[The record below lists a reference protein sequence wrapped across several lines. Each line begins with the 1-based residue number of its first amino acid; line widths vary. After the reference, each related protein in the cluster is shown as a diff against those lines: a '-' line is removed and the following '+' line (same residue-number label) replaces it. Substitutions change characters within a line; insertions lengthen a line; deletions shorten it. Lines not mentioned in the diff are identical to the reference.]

1 MFRLLNLS
9 FFIALTNGFMFNKPI
24 FITGATS
31 KIGVHVI
38 NQLEYRNVKTK
49 CLVRNLTKAENI
61 FGKLKYTE
69 FVEGDVLDSDL
80 VSKMQDCSS
89 VICLH
94 GINKFSNPL
103 KKLNFF
109 DLHGKISEKNH
120 PYYVNYISMKN
131 IIYSCKKN
139 NINRIL
145 RVTGLA
151 TGLPEKTFWPVL
163 LNLLFSNQ
171 VKWHVAGENEIV
183 NSGLTY
189 TILRPGAIRNNKNF
203 DNYELKETVMNPPAL
218 ISSSKIADI
227 IIDAVFS
234 EEDSTNPIK
243 FENSIYACSGKL
255 DA

>member
-1 MFRLLNLS
+1 MFRVLNLS
-9 FFIALTNGFMFNKPI
+9 FLIVLTNGFMFNKPI
-24 FITGATS
+24 FITGSTS
-31 KIGVHVI
+31 NIGVHLI
-38 NQLEYRNVKTK
+38 NQLEARNVKTR

-80 VSKMQDCSS
+80 FSKMRDCSS
-89 VICLH
+89 VIALH
-94 GINKFSNPL
+94 GINKFSSPL
-103 KKLNFF
+103 SKLNFF

-145 RVTGLA
+145 RVTGL
-151 TGLPEKTFWPVL
+151 
-163 LNLLFSNQ
+163 LFSDQ
-171 VKWHVAGENEIV
+171 VRWHIAGENEIV
-183 NSGLTY
+183 NSGLKY

-218 ISSSKIADI
+218 ISSRKIADI

-243 FENSIYACSGKL
+243 FENRIYACAG
-255 DA
+255 AGT